1 MFNVSEIIAVLS
13 CSKSEVLSNYAA
25 KVILFFVI
33 YMFCSNLAHFICR
46 GTVFQVQGR
55 MRLPVDAGDNSVIGV
70 CVRLFDSFVLFYATP
85 IYIIAMPKAI
95 FCRKKRN
102 ATADFSLFVTQIRDF
117 FANLRRIRMR

>member
-1 MFNVSEIIAVLS
+1 
-13 CSKSEVLSNYAA
+13 
-25 KVILFFVI
+25 
-33 YMFCSNLAHFICR
+33 MFCSNLAHFICR

-85 IYIIAMPKAI
+85 IYYIAMPKAI

-117 FANLRRIRMR
+117 FCKFAPNKNEIGRRGCMICSSPAVAIQ